1 MSETNLT
8 LEEAAKVVARM
19 GNKIDYLE
27 ESLADVQLALD
38 DIGWKPLG
46 GDVDATEIPL
56 DTVKGVAQTTR
67 ALLAINPLIKRG
79 IAVRTTYIWGQGVK
93 FEGIPEDDEILT
105 DPTNQKFIFSPEAQ
119 TELEAC
125 MATDGNLFVLVTKLP
140 KVKLTRVPMSQITG
154 TVTDPSNAEDIWFYR
169 RQWTETVNTFRDG
182 DAVRDRIAFYPAAD
196 YDWQV
201 HGKPRTIRDKPVIW
215 ESAILE
221 NKANKQVGWKWG
233 VADLMSVVFWS
244 KAYKEFLENSAT
256 LVKAYS
262 RYAFKVTAQS
272 RAGVNAASTKVAEMP
287 TRDPYSGEVQSVGST
302 AVMGNGT
309 TLSPI
314 GRTGGSVDFEA
325 GLPLAAMVAAGL
337 EIPLTT
343 LTSDGGNSNRS
354 GAETLNEPTI
364 KAMQARQQLWSG
376 FYRRLFN
383 YLDKPNVKVI
393 WGRMSDG
400 DIQRAIQAVVA
411 AVPRNVLSAEEVR
424 ALFVAILGL
433 QEGSMPTE
441 EELGLMLEA
450 NTTAGKEAAELA
462 KKAAENPAP
471 VVGGDGKPKPKPPAK
486 TKNASQSP
494 SYGDNGAR
502 NAVGQNKY
510 TQGRNN

>member
-1 MSETNLT
+1 MSETKLT
-8 LEEAAKVVARM
+8 LEEAEVVIAAM
-19 GNKIDYLE
+19 GNNIEVLS

-38 DIGWKPLG
+38 DIGWRPLG
-46 GDVDATEIPL
+46 MDVDATEIPL
-56 DTVKGVAQTTR
+56 ETIKNVAQTTR

-93 FEGIPEDDEILT
+93 FEGIEEDDPILI

-140 KVKLTRVPMSQITG
+140 SVKMARVPMKQITG
-154 TVTDPSNAEDIWFYR
+154 TVTAPDNAEDIWFYQR
-169 RQWTETVNTFRDG
+169 TWDVVVNTFS
-182 DAVRDRIAFYPAAD
+182 DAQENVKNKVAYYPAAD
-196 YDWQV
+196 YDWRV
-201 HGKPRTIRDKPVIW
+201 NGKPRTIRGKPVIW

-233 VADLMSVVFWS
+233 VADLMSVIFWS

-262 RYAFKVTAQS
+262 RYAFKITAQS
-272 RAGVNAASTKVAEMP
+272 KPGVQAASTKVANLP
-287 TRDPYSGEVQSVGST
+287 TRDPQTGEPNNIGST

-309 TLSPI
+309 TMTPI

-343 LTSDGGNSNRS
+343 LTSDGGSSNRS

-364 KAMQARQQLWSG
+364 KAMQARQKLWSG
-376 FYRRLFN
+376 FYRRLFT

-400 DIQRAIQAVVA
+400 DIQRAINAVVA
-411 AVPRNVLSAEEVR
+411 AVPMNVLSAQEVR
-424 ALFVAILGL
+424 DLFVAILGL
-433 QEGSMPTE
+433 PDDGKLPTE
-441 EELGLMLEA
+441 EELGLMYSLAKAEA
-450 NTTAGKEAAELA
+450 EAATAA
-462 KKAAENPAP
+462 KDAARDATA
-471 VVGGDGKPKPKPPAK
+471 D
-486 TKNASQSP
+486 P
-494 SYGDNGAR
+494 SNGDNGAR
-502 NAVGQNKY
+502 DAVGQHAY
-510 TQGRNN
+510 SQGKNG